1 MSGIVLAFV
10 GGSYGGAAVV
20 VVVSGTFSGGPIM
33 STPFGG

>member
-10 GGSYGGAAVV
+10 GGSYGSASVVAVDG
-20 VVVSGTFSGGPIM
+20 SFSGGPIM

>member
-10 GGSYGGAAVV
+10 GGSYGSAAVF
-20 VVVSGTFSGGPIM
+20 VVSGTFSGGPIM